1 MHNAM
6 ETFLLTWKQPK
17 AMPTNIRNP
26 TRGLHVQ
33 LFIAIAMLQNKTSF
47 FVKICENSKYN
58 VCRENWR
65 LKFHL
70 SPRWRRRCAAAGIIW
85 YLCSGFVLNCWTTYG
100 SCHLCT
106 VTVNER
112 LREEQKRNISTY
124 SLFCKHSRMIPGSTY
139 NVSF

>member
-47 FVKICENSKYN
+47 FVKICEILNTMFAEKIEEDWSFTCLHGDDDVALLQESFGTY
-58 VCRENWR
+58 V
-65 LKFHL
+65 
-70 SPRWRRRCAAAGIIW
+70 AAS
-85 YLCSGFVLNCWTTYG
+85 Y
-100 SCHLCT
+100 
-106 VTVNER
+106 
-112 LREEQKRNISTY
+112 
-124 SLFCKHSRMIPGSTY
+124 
-139 NVSF
+139 

>member
-47 FVKICENSKYN
+47 LWRSAKILNTMFAEKIEEDWSFTCLHGDDDVALLQESFGTY
-58 VCRENWR
+58 V
-65 LKFHL
+65 
-70 SPRWRRRCAAAGIIW
+70 AAS
-85 YLCSGFVLNCWTTYG
+85 Y
-100 SCHLCT
+100 
-106 VTVNER
+106 
-112 LREEQKRNISTY
+112 
-124 SLFCKHSRMIPGSTY
+124 
-139 NVSF
+139 